1 MRILIP
7 LVLLFGLSV
16 EASAE
21 THNMQEPIN
30 VDGQYS
36 RRVTAAEKLKRQR
49 KLLEARNEAMVKKT
63 IEAIRLKQEIELM
76 KRMQKTF
83 EQNLENLENI

>member
-7 LVLLFGLSV
+7 LVLFIGISSS
-16 EASAE
+16 ASAE

-30 VDGQYS
+30 VDGQYN
-36 RRVTAAEKLKRQR
+36 RKVTAAEKLKKQR
-49 KLLEARNEAMVKKT
+49 KILEARNEAMVKRT

>member
-7 LVLLFGLSV
+7 LILGVTFSYS
-16 EASAE
+16 ASAE
-21 THNMQEPIN
+21 TNNMQEPIN
-30 VDGQYS
+30 IDGQYQRKLS
-36 RRVTAAEKLKRQR
+36 PADKLKRQR
-49 KLLEARNEAMVKKT
+49 KILEARNEAMVKKT

-76 KRMQKTF
+76 KKMQKTF